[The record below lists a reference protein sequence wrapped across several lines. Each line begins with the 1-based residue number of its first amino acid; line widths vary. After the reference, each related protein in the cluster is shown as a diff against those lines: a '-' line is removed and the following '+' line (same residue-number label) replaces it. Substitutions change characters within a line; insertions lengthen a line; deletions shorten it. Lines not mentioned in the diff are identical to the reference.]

1 MKNEVKKKMH
11 EVRRALLYQSHSATW
26 AKKKISTSLHPGTSQ
41 ACSHKRKM
49 KHIDSPRASPSF
61 GRAGANDSVSASSNF
76 IVFDPFR
83 RWRIYNESC
92 EIFMGA

>member
-41 ACSHKRKM
+41 ACSREQKRGSSI
-49 KHIDSPRASPSF
+49 HRARVSSF
-61 GRAGANDSVSASSNF
+61 ACAGANDSVSASPKF

-83 RWRIYNESC
+83 RWRIYNES
-92 EIFMGA
+92 